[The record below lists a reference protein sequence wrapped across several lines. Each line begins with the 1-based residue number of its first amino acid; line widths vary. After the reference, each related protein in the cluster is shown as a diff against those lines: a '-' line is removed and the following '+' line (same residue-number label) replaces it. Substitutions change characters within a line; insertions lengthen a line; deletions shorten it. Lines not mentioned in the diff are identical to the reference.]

1 MVHPR
6 LLHGKGTCQRHTP
19 DSNPGEFQVGLG
31 YQVIFFREVALPDIN
46 WAALSRP
53 RCHEQNAKANY
64 TDTRHVQYRRSLTG
78 MRTSSN
84 LARTLVRKSGP
95 QYSIPYS
102 IDLATLNVCTTPRTE
117 RVPGVVRQCT
127 QDVFEVT
134 LGHACLATKGHFDGV
149 TLRLT
154 RSLSACPLDDYC
166 RLAFTC
172 RICARIRRET
182 SRIAGE

>member
-1 MVHPR
+1 MID
-6 LLHGKGTCQRHTP
+6 L
-19 DSNPGEFQVGLG
+19 
-31 YQVIFFREVALPDIN
+31 
-46 WAALSRP
+46 
-53 RCHEQNAKANY
+53 
-64 TDTRHVQYRRSLTG
+64 YRRSFLLLLSLTVTVTVTVLYVLSLTIPDSSNTDG
-78 MRTSSN
+78 RLPACELVRTS
-84 LARTLVRKSGP
+84 LALW
-95 QYSIPYS
+95 YS
-102 IDLATLNVCTTPRTE
+102 IDLATLNVCTTPRTV

-134 LGHACLATKGHFDGV
+134 LGHACLATKGPFDGV